1 MCDGHAGTDNCELTT
16 ARCGQ
21 IYNKGKSILSW
32 FLPVT
37 CQVAG
42 ARERSHSGTRNRATL
57 PVLLSA
63 SLSDAESWCKT
74 ALELLNVKE
83 ALISPLNVGL
93 KMKDLLL
100 LNVNNTVLHFCLL
113 ASGIIR
119 YHSRAGAHAPSLCH
133 RLCQCLSAT
142 SRRHHSTPT
151 IPNDRASRVFV
162 FLLFDPF
169 RVHRS
174 L

>member
-1 MCDGHAGTDNCELTT
+1 MDRFITKVKVYYLGSCQLLARWRVLGSGHIAARGTE
-16 ARCGQ
+16 Q
-21 IYNKGKSILSW
+21 PS
-32 FLPVT
+32 P
-37 CQVAG
+37 
-42 ARERSHSGTRNRATL
+42 